1 MCKSFSL
8 VSVVVVA
15 LTLVSGCGT
24 SVHRPQQAL
33 FNFEPVESPNPATPA
48 GPVQRKQDGP
58 DAYSYGVPARRV
70 LWVTE
75 GTRYNDY
82 GVDYSDPF
90 YGSGFRDVRH
100 GYEREYPSRYYLQK
114 SNDPVFHDGGELL
127 GVDIQSAERVISPD
141 GETVNVRVRITA
153 PSSKAAQ
160 RAGNNFAIVLDA
172 SESMREPDKLELLKS
187 AGHYL
192 VDQIFPGDRAGL
204 IVLGEESNVLLHT
217 TDRMRQSTLHQI
229 IDSLQP
235 AGRGMLATGL
245 DEAYSQMEAIVQE
258 ADAAGHVV
266 LVTDGESGRGKTG
279 AWRFVSMALR
289 RQARKGVRLSVIG
302 VGSQMDASFL
312 SELARAGDGR
322 FAYLQNSREVDSVLG
337 RELQTMLHVY
347 ARNVRLRITSPEGG
361 QVLSIHGLEFP
372 TPRDGVDEISL
383 SDFVPGEQR
392 SLLLRIQYPP
402 SAQSAHLYSTN
413 FRLFYERVAPL
424 RRNSIDRGIVLRT
437 GSRTTTAPANPGV
450 DVYSR
455 LVMGMETVRMALDSG
470 NEASAKVVKEML
482 EKEYPKLHE
491 SALKSADRDL
501 LHHAE
506 LFDYFANRL
515 NELVFKGKLHGAS
528 VERDSLRKELYY
540 RRYPVKST

>member
-1 MCKSFSL
+1 
-8 VSVVVVA
+8 VVVT
-15 LTLVSGCGT
+15 LTLVSGCGAR
-24 SVHRPQQAL
+24 SQRGQQAL
-33 FNFEPVESPNPATPA
+33 FAFDPVESPNPATPS
-48 GPVQRKQDGP
+48 GHVRRKEDGP
-58 DAYSYGVPARRV
+58 DRYSYRVPARRV

-75 GTRYNDY
+75 GTQYSRH
-82 GVDYSDPF
+82 GVDYANP
-90 YGSGFRDVRH
+90 YQGSGYHEVRS
-100 GYEREYPSRYYLQK
+100 EFENEYPSRYYLQK

-141 GETVNVRVRITA
+141 GETVDVRVRITA
-153 PSSKAAQ
+153 PSSKSAQ

-172 SESMREPDKLELLKS
+172 SESMREPEKLELLKL

-204 IVLGEESNVLLHT
+204 IVLGEESSMLLHT
-217 TDRMRQSTLHQI
+217 TDNMRPSTLHQI
-229 IDSLQP
+229 IDSLVP
-235 AGRGMLATGL
+235 AGRGMLAMGL
-245 DEAYSQMEAIVQE
+245 DQAYAQMEAIVQE
-258 ADAAGHVV
+258 AGAAGHVV
-266 LVTDGESGRGKTG
+266 LVTDGQSGRGKTG

-289 RQARKGVRLSVIG
+289 RQAQKGVRLSVVG
-302 VGSQMDASFL
+302 VGHQMDAKFL

-337 RELQTMLHVY
+337 RELETMLHVY
-347 ARNVRLRITSPEGG
+347 ARNVRLRITNPEGG

-372 TPRDGVDEISL
+372 TPRNGVDEISL

-402 SAQSAHLYSTN
+402 SAKSAHLYSTN

-424 RRNSIDRGIVLRT
+424 RRNAIDRGIVLRT
-437 GSRTTTAPANPGV
+437 GARTTVGPANPSV

-455 LVMGMETVRMALDSG
+455 LVLGMETVRMALDSG
-470 NEASAKVVKEML
+470 SEASAKVVKGML

-491 SALKSADRDL
+491 TALKSADRDL
-501 LHHAE
+501 VHHAE
-506 LFDYFANRL
+506 LFSYFANRL
-515 NELVFKGKLHGAS
+515 NQLVVNGKLQGVSA
-528 VERDSLRKELYY
+528 ERDSLRKELYY